1 MKECE
6 SRKNAVL
13 DTQYCIIKEVLM
25 KAILVIDG
33 GGAKGIIPVTVL
45 KKMESKLDK
54 PLHEAFDLVVTT
66 SVGSII
72 GGVLCSGKMDMNK
85 LQELMLESLPVV
97 FEKRIRV
104 PFIQPKYT
112 RKPLVKILED
122 YIGKET
128 QMKDCKT
135 KFMCTSVNMVDGRT
149 HFFKSWEEKDGQL
162 NLIDAINRSYAA
174 PLFFGKIIDKETKS
188 VWLDGGTGSSNTP
201 LLQAYIE
208 IRRQKWWE
216 PCGEKENKICI
227 ISLGCGYSR
236 NEIPFEKAYQYLNVR
251 QTLYYMDP
259 VNGGLAREQVSFDQV
274 MWLEDMANTD
284 ESLIFQRIDKEISGE
299 LNKMD
304 AIEFSHDYKKIGEEI
319 AEMIDYT
326 CLR

>member
-1 MKECE
+1 MRVG
-6 SRKNAVL
+6 SI

-54 PLHEAFDLVVTT
+54 PLHEVFELVVTT

-85 LQELMLESLPVV
+85 LQRLMLESLPVV
-97 FEKRIRV
+97 FEKRIRI

-122 YIGKET
+122 HIGKET

-162 NLIDAINRSYAA
+162 NLIDAISRSYAA
-174 PLFFGKIIDKETKS
+174 PLFFGKI
-188 VWLDGGTGSSNTP
+188 GN
-201 LLQAYIE
+201 
-208 IRRQKWWE
+208 
-216 PCGEKENKICI
+216 
-227 ISLGCGYSR
+227 YSATIYR
-236 NEIPFEKAYQYLNVR
+236 KYF
-251 QTLYYMDP
+251 
-259 VNGGLAREQVSFDQV
+259 
-274 MWLEDMANTD
+274 
-284 ESLIFQRIDKEISGE
+284 
-299 LNKMD
+299 
-304 AIEFSHDYKKIGEEI
+304 
-319 AEMIDYT
+319 
-326 CLR
+326 